1 MTARVLVVD
10 DLRPNVKLLEAKL
23 TSEYFDVITASD
35 GPSALE
41 AVETHDPDIV
51 LLDVMMPGMDGFE
64 VCEILKNDPDT
75 MHIPVVMVT
84 ALSDSADR
92 VRGLEC
98 GADDFL
104 TKPVNDKALF
114 ARVRSLVRLK
124 MLNDEWR
131 LREETSDQLG
141 VLRDRKLVNTVDVKN
156 ASVLVIDDSQV
167 ERVKVLET
175 LSKDD
180 DNVVSSGTLA
190 EAEEAIKDQ
199 VFELVIINL
208 HMRNEDSLRF
218 ASHLRAREDTRNIPI
233 LMIAEE
239 DDTERLAKGLDLGI
253 NDYVVKPVDRNEL
266 LARSRTQIR
275 RQRYQERL
283 RDNYERSLAMAL
295 TDALTGL
302 YNRRYVTAH
311 LGGMVEKHLA
321 TDKPMTLA
329 VFDIDFFKGVN
340 DTFGH
345 QAGDE
350 VLVELSNR
358 IVNGLRN
365 VDMVARMG
373 GEEFVVVM
381 PETEFEIG
389 SAVADRLRNSICEH
403 LFKIAEREKG
413 IRVSIS
419 MGLTQLEK
427 DGDEPDKLFKRAD
440 AALYFAKAQGRNTVV
455 AAVPTGF
462 DMVGKGDPAIRYE
475 NADQD

>member
-23 TSEYFDVITASD
+23 ISEYFDVITASD

-41 AVETHDPDIV
+41 AVKEHDPDIV
-51 LLDVMMPGMDGFE
+51 LLDIMMPGMDGFE
-64 VCEILKNDPDT
+64 VCQIIKNNPDT

-84 ALSDSADR
+84 ALSDSSDR

-131 LREETSDQLG
+131 LREETSGQLG
-141 VLRDRKLVNTVDVKN
+141 VLKDRKLVREVDAAN
-156 ASVLVIDDSQV
+156 AQVLVVDDSQV
-167 ERVKVLET
+167 ERTKVAEI
-175 LSKDD
+175 LSGDED
-180 DNVVSSGTLA
+180 EVTTVGTLA
-190 EAEEAIKDQ
+190 EAEAVFADIK
-199 VFELVIINL
+199 FELVIINL

-218 ASHLRAREDTRNIPI
+218 ASHMRAREDTRNIPI

-253 NDYVVKPVDRNEL
+253 NDYVVKPMDRNEL
-266 LARSRTQIR
+266 LARARTQIR

-283 RDNYERSLAMAL
+283 RDNYEASLAMAL
-295 TDALTGL
+295 TDSLTGL

-311 LGGMVEKHLA
+311 LGGMVERHLS
-321 TDKPMTLA
+321 TEKPLA
-329 VFDIDFFKGVN
+329 LLVFDIDYFKGVN

-345 QAGDE
+345 AAGDE
-350 VLVELSNR
+350 VLVELSKR
-358 IVNGLRN
+358 IVANLRS

-373 GEEFVVVM
+373 GEEFVAVM
-381 PETEFEIG
+381 PDTDFETG
-389 SAVADRLRNSICEH
+389 AMVADRLRRFICDTPFAVEG
-403 LFKIAEREKG
+403 KPEG
-413 IRVSIS
+413 ITISIS
-419 MGLTQLEK
+419 VGLTPM
-427 DGDEPDKLFKRAD
+427 DATGDDPDKLFKRAD
-440 AALYFAKAQGRNTVV
+440 AALYFAKSQGRNEVV
-455 AAVPTGF
+455 ATDPDGF
-462 DMVGKGDPAIRYE
+462 KVMGKGDPAIRYE
-475 NADQD
+475 AEA